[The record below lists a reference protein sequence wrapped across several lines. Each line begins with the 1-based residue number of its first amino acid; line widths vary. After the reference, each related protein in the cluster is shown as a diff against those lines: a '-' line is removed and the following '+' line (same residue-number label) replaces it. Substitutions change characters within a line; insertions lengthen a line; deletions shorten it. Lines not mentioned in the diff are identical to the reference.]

1 MIREN
6 SCGGALVE
14 RPVPDVRSHEPGARY
29 IMGTERKERSAKAR
43 PDCNGRNVRRTEG
56 LKDGIPNRRNA
67 WETERPASGTR
78 VAGLQPAY
86 VGAGKA
92 QAESEG
98 AHVDGSGGDGRR
110 FVRDGCGV
118 RHKLRAC
125 GPCRLRR
132 RSFACRDAPG
142 AVLVAGVRRRRHRM
156 PGAHTRMR
164 HACSRVF
171 RHLAVLGVLRC
182 RTSACAV
189 VAFGR
194 GGRARA
200 SGRLR
205 ALVERY
211 RENEDSIE
219 QRCAR
224 AARAFD
230 LTRREEELLGLL
242 LEGKTRSEMAR
253 QLYVS
258 NDTVKTHLRNLYR
271 KTGVS
276 GKAELLETLSEM
288 PSPSRRTPA

>member
-1 MIREN
+1 MWMEAVPTAAVLCATAAVFAT
-6 SCGGALVE
+6 SCVHVARAAFADDPSRAETRLALCWSLAFAAAVI
-14 RPVPDVRSHEPGARY
+14 GCLAL
-29 IMGTERKERSAKAR
+29 T
-43 PDCNGRNVRRTEG
+43 
-56 LKDGIPNRRNA
+56 
-67 WETERPASGTR
+67 
-78 VAGLQPAY
+78 Q
-86 VGAGKA
+86 
-92 QAESEG
+92 
-98 AHVDGSGGDGRR
+98 
-110 FVRDGCGV
+110 GCGT
-118 RHKLRAC
+118 LAAA
-125 GPCRLRR
+125 
-132 RSFACRDAPG
+132 SFATLLCLASF
-142 AVLVAGVRRRRHRM
+142 AAGR
-156 PGAHTRMR
+156 P
-164 HACSRVF
+164 
-171 RHLAVLGVLRC
+171 LARSWRLGEAAERERL
-182 RTSACAV
+182 A
-189 VAFGR
+189 
-194 GGRARA
+194 
-200 SGRLR
+200 RLR